1 LNPYRHSR
9 RMFLGKIARTIA
21 GIGVGIPSLDTSLF
35 MVAAQGQFELFRT
48 NHDFDGTYHN
58 PRWLG

>member
-1 LNPYRHSR
+1 
-9 RMFLGKIARTIA
+9 MFLGKIARTIV
-21 GIGVGIPSLDTSLF
+21 GTGVGIPLLDTSLF
-35 MVAAQGQFELFRT
+35 MVAAQGRFELFRT